1 MKLFVSYHRSDQAK
15 VDQLVGELRQRGHSV
30 WTDQQLYVAQ
40 VWWSEILAQIRRVDA
55 VVLALSPAY
64 LASDACAAERA
75 YAAACHRPLVQV
87 QVEPVDVLTLPVDLA
102 AIQRAASLPEL
113 IDELRLLPDDPPPP
127 PRPLPEEPLAPVSR
141 YALLRDE
148 ICNGPLDVG
157 RQFSIVAELYLY
169 SRSADPA
176 AQAAG
181 RKLLSDV
188 GGSPYLFAAPM
199 RLLIELPGTDE
210 KGSSPWT
217 AILGAALGGIGLTNL
232 LIVIGFY
239 RIVPRPLDFVTPNV
253 VLALLGAILCSFA
266 LRRHL
271 VSALIGLAVCL
282 VSIAG
287 AAYNLL
293 KYFHKI

>member
-1 MKLFVSYHRSDQAK
+1 MKLFVSYNRDDRTA
-15 VDQLVGELRQRGHSV
+15 VNRIVAELRSHQHEV
-30 WTDQQLYVAQ
+30 WTDEHLTAAQ
-40 VWWSEILAQIRRVDA
+40 TWWTKILDRIEEADA

-64 LASDACAAERA
+64 LSSEACTRERR
-75 YAAACHRPLVQV
+75 YAADCHRPLV
-87 QVEPVDVLTLPVDLA
+87 PVGVAPFLDVALPGELASIEYAKSQGELITALA
-102 AIQRAASLPEL
+102 ALPETPAL
-113 IDELRLLPDDPPPP
+113 PIPKPDRPPTPLLP
-127 PRPLPEEPLAPVSR
+127 
-141 YALLRDE
+141 YILLRDE
-148 ICNGPLDVG
+148 ICTKRLEMEQ
-157 RQFSIVAELYLY
+157 QFGIIAELHLY
-169 SRSADPA
+169 SRSPDPA
-176 AQAAG
+176 ERASG
-181 RKLLSDV
+181 RWLLDDV
-188 GGSPYLFAAPM
+188 AKSPHLFAAPA
-199 RLLIELPGTDE
+199 RLLQEWRPEETTTT
-210 KGSSPWT
+210 PWT

-232 LIVIGFY
+232 LIVIGVY